1 MISADNEYMEEAGKT
16 LFTLNEDD
24 RIRDRCEAIEDYR
37 RIWKSVKMEME
48 ERDAAI
54 AEKDA
59 AIAEKDSTIAELKAE
74 LARLQQLQNVNQD
87 IL

>member
-1 MISADNEYMEEAGKT
+1 MISADNEYMEEAGKA

-24 RIRDRCEAIEDYR
+24 RIRDRCEAIKDYR
-37 RIWKSVKMEME
+37 RTWESVKMEME
-48 ERDAAI
+48 
-54 AEKDA
+54 EKDA

-74 LARLQQLQNVNQD
+74 LARLQHLQNVNQD